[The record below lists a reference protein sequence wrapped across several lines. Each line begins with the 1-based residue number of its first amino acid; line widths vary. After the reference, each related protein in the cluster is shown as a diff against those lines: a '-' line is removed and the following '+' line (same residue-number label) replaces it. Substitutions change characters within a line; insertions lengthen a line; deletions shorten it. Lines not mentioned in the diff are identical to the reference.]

1 MVQEQRGDAHRR
13 ADDVLRDELIRVYLE
28 KINKQQIQIVRL
40 QEQVRQL
47 TRRIVNL
54 DAA

>member
-1 MVQEQRGDAHRR
+1 MAQEQRGDAHRR

-28 KINKQQIQIVRL
+28 KINEQQLQIVKL
-40 QEQVRQL
+40 QERVRQL
-47 TRRIVNL
+47 TRRIL